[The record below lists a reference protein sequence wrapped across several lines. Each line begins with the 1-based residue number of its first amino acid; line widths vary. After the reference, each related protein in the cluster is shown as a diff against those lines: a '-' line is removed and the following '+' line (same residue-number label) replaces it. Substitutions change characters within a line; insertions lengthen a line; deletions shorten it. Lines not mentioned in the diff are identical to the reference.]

1 MKAIMAVI
9 LAAVI
14 TLVTITITTHA
25 VYALT
30 NQMTSPQE
38 NIFEHTSG
46 NITSPVA
53 PQGTSLEVTD
63 NNTSENQTTTTTS
76 GNISTPIV
84 PGGTSVGVANDTSV
98 SEDIPESSAGNVTE
112 PIAPG

>member
-1 MKAIMAVI
+1 MKVTVIMIGFLISALTI
-9 LAAVI
+9 
-14 TLVTITITTHA
+14 TITITTHA

-46 NITSPVA
+46 NITSQVA

-63 NNTSENQTTTTTS
+63 NNTSENQTTATS
-76 GNISTPIV
+76 GNISTPIA

>member
-9 LAAVI
+9 LAAI
-14 TLVTITITTHA
+14 ISLVTITMTTPA
-25 VYALT
+25 VYAQT

-38 NIFEHTSG
+38 NMFEPTSG

-53 PQGTSLEVTD
+53 PQGASIEVTD
-63 NNTSENQTTTTTS
+63 NNTSENQTTATS

-84 PGGTSVGVANDTSV
+84 PGGTSVGVTNDTSV